1 MPVALLQ
8 GLIIVIV
15 GIFMGLQIDPMHFI
29 QMIGVMILVGIVFSS
44 IGLFLATLAKNSA
57 TFQVLGT
64 VIVMPLTF
72 LSGAYI
78 PTTVIPRFLLP
89 LVYLNPLTY
98 TTAIFRYISLRM
110 EDLSA
115 AQLIKAGVAFDIHG
129 FTVMP
134 YFSLIMIV
142 LIGALF
148 LFLCVSRFNKA
159 DFSTVKVFR
168 PHH

>member
-98 TTAIFRYISLRM
+98 TTAIFRYHM
-110 EDLSA
+110 
-115 AQLIKAGVAFDIHG
+115 AFAP
-129 FTVMP
+129 P
-134 YFSLIMIV
+134 YWIYKSYTGPL
-142 LIGALF
+142 L
-148 LFLCVSRFNKA
+148 
-159 DFSTVKVFR
+159 T
-168 PHH
+168 